1 MAKSAHY
8 LYHTPLSV
16 FRPSL
21 LFSARISTALSGW
34 IFVKFGKGT
43 CNKIC
48 WESPNLVTIEREK
61 NNGHFI

>member
-21 LFSARISTALSGW
+21 LFSARISTAVSGGD
-34 IFVKFGKGT
+34 F
-43 CNKIC
+43 
-48 WESPNLVTIEREK
+48 RE
-61 NNGHFI
+61 IW